1 MPIFFAKP
9 AVVPQSLTV
18 KTNNNTMVL
27 STTNNVSTL
36 HTSALNLEVDTLKV
50 NGDAGDAGQVLMQGL
65 TGPYWGDVADI
76 DSWVGTATSDLDMN
90 EYGITNVT
98 SLYVNGSS
106 GSIGQVLSKDASN
119 AMVWQTPTLT
129 ESNGDSLANDVNIV
143 IESND
148 LATPN
153 AEDPVS
159 KGFTTSQLYS
169 GVEQSFAKITA
180 STDGS
185 SELTLGCM
193 NAAKD
198 FMLHGQISSSS
209 SGFGINAS
217 GRDLYLANIQGLNI
231 NGTKGN
237 EGTVL
242 TSHSNAGAPTWDN
255 PQFVST
261 ADSDLDMN
269 EHGITNVTSLYVN
282 GSSGSIGQVLSKD
295 PSNNMAWADP
305 TVPEVNGLSINSTN
319 VGGGNS
325 GFLNITDGSCN
336 TAFGY
341 EYMPALTTGQN
352 NTAVGFNTMTAI
364 TTGTDNTAIGNNALS
379 KITDSV
385 YNTAIGSNA
394 MRNTT
399 LFAISNTA
407 IGNSALFYNFYGA
420 TNVAI
425 GNTSLLNNIYGS
437 RNTAIGTETLIAGT
451 NGNDNTAIGYRAG
464 KDIIDGNHNIMIGH
478 EGVSD
483 DTNRIRI
490 GNPANITNTHIPLRN
505 ASSSKSV
512 FYDPSTCELTH
523 ANSWI
528 GTADGDLDMRAY
540 DISSN
545 SYILN
550 ETGFSSTDA
559 SGNINSLTADEGL
572 TGNQTGGGGFT
583 LNKTGFT
590 STDANENINSLTKT
604 GGLQI
609 NDGYNT
615 LSLTADD
622 GLTGNQT
629 GGGLY
634 TLNKTGF
641 TSTDANGNVNS
652 LTRTSG
658 LQINDGNDTLS
669 LTADEGL
676 NTGYGTGSRGQVLTK
691 NASNNMVWDNT
702 STLDICN
709 NLTDDVTLST
719 SQMDYVYWVETGD
732 ASNNIFLPTTTV
744 LRQKITIRNDSAH
757 TITIS
762 AQSTNT
768 IYSVEEATTTDL
780 VSHSALQFYCT
791 DTTAD
796 AVNWIII

>member
-106 GSIGQVLSKDASN
+106 GSIGQVLSKDTSN

-261 ADSDLDMN
+261 ATSDLN
-269 EHGITNVTSLYVN
+269 
-282 GSSGSIGQVLSKD
+282 
-295 PSNNMAWADP
+295 
-305 TVPEVNGLSINSTN
+305 
-319 VGGGNS
+319 
-325 GFLNITDGSCN
+325 
-336 TAFGY
+336 
-341 EYMPALTTGQN
+341 
-352 NTAVGFNTMTAI
+352 
-364 TTGTDNTAIGNNALS
+364 
-379 KITDSV
+379 
-385 YNTAIGSNA
+385 
-394 MRNTT
+394 
-399 LFAISNTA
+399 
-407 IGNSALFYNFYGA
+407 
-420 TNVAI
+420 
-425 GNTSLLNNIYGS
+425 
-437 RNTAIGTETLIAGT
+437 
-451 NGNDNTAIGYRAG
+451 
-464 KDIIDGNHNIMIGH
+464 
-478 EGVSD
+478 
-483 DTNRIRI
+483 
-490 GNPANITNTHIPLRN
+490 
-505 ASSSKSV
+505 
-512 FYDPSTCELTH
+512 
-523 ANSWI
+523 
-528 GTADGDLDMRAY
+528 MRAY

-550 ETGFSSTDA
+550 ETGFTSTDA
-559 SGNINSLTADEGL
+559 SGNINSLTRSNGITATNLNGSTITLNPNIGSGLAGDVNGCLYRLNEAGLRMTNATSKSITLDQTNGLVSDQNAGGCFIANNTGFQSYDASGHTNSFTTNYGINTTDNNGNTITLNTQDGLIAYQDDGSNFSVSKNGIRASDASGHVISLQKNYGLELFDDNGKIITLKQYNGL

-590 STDANENINSLTKT
+590 STDESEITNSLTKI
-604 GGLQI
+604 G
-609 NDGYNT
+609 
-615 LSLTADD
+615 
-622 GLTGNQT
+622 
-629 GGGLY
+629 
-634 TLNKTGF
+634 
-641 TSTDANGNVNS
+641 
-652 LTRTSG
+652 G

-669 LTADEGL
+669 LTASDGL

-744 LRQKITIRNDSAH
+744 LRQKITIRNDSAY